1 MIKAKHHFFIYPF
14 FELYSLIK
22 IKMNFS
28 EVHILGELNHS
39 NKALLIIA
47 NHISWW
53 DGFWIVYLNLKKLHR
68 RFHFMMLKEQLE
80 KNWYFKYAGGYSV
93 ERKSRSI
100 IESLDYTAWLL
111 NNPKNLVLMFPQG
124 EIKSMHEQE
133 MVFEK
138 GIQRI
143 IEKASNEIQII
154 FVANMIDY
162 FSAPKPGLYMHIKS
176 YSGNLFYKNT
186 LESEYKIFYRSA
198 VNRQKKL
205 TN

>member
-1 MIKAKHHFFIYPF
+1 MILGFCA
-14 FELYSLIK
+14 
-22 IKMNFS
+22 IKMIF
-28 EVHILGELNHS
+28 
-39 NKALLIIA
+39 
-47 NHISWW
+47 
-53 DGFWIVYLNLKKLHR
+53 
-68 RFHFMMLKEQLE
+68 
-80 KNWYFKYAGGYSV
+80 
-93 ERKSRSI
+93 
-100 IESLDYTAWLL
+100 
-111 NNPKNLVLMFPQG
+111 
-124 EIKSMHEQE
+124 E